1 MISLSQHLN
10 NLLEHYLEPM
20 KRETFLSN
28 AEINAL
34 FGNIHEIVTFQR
46 QFLQNLEEALELEP
60 EFNKFEHCGQFRVS
74 LMATNRVDVCVCE
87 SVCVTRL
94 PIENLSLSTLYMLIS
109 FFFCHFPS
117 TECAVCN
124 WLRFS
129 LLCQSLQALLL
140 VLCQSQQGTE
150 GSPPE

>member
-74 LMATNRVDVCVCE
+74 LMATNIVDVCVCVRE
-87 SVCVTRL
+87 CVRD
-94 PIENLSLSTLYMLIS
+94 
-109 FFFCHFPS
+109 
-117 TECAVCN
+117 
-124 WLRFS
+124 
-129 LLCQSLQALLL
+129 
-140 VLCQSQQGTE
+140 
-150 GSPPE
+150 SPAN